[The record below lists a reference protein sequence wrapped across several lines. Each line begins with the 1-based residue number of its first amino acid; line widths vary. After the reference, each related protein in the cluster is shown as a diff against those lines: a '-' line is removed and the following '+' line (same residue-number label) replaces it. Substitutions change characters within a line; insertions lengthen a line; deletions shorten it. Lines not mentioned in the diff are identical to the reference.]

1 MIEEFND
8 LTNIMNFPDGK
19 NIPDLKFQQ
28 NKHPLKRPKQK
39 FISSIPDTFQI
50 PVQDALSTVLFVP
63 SEDVNL

>member
-28 NKHPLKRPKQK
+28 QTKQ
-39 FISSIPDTFQI
+39 ISPEKTKT
-50 PVQDALSTVLFVP
+50 TVH
-63 SEDVNL
+63 